1 MFCIAVI
8 CINQNEIPKALLT
21 HWVIDIEESLA
32 GGKSVVLIN
41 LLHTSHSEEHTNR
54 RTKSKENIWLKV
66 QCAVNHRNLPDRNW
80 IYNLSELPAR

>member
-1 MFCIAVI
+1 M
-8 CINQNEIPKALLT
+8 NQNEILKALLT

-54 RTKSKENIWLKV
+54 RTKSKENIWFKV
-66 QCAVNHRNLPDRNW
+66 QRAVNHRNLPDRNW
-80 IYNLSELPAR
+80 IYNLSEPPAS